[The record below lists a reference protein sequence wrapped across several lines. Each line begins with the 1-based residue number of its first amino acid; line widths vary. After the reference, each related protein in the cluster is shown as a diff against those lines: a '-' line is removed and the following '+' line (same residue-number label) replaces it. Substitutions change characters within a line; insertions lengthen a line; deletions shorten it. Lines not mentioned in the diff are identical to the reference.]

1 MVLLDTVLHERS
13 GFAVAAELLAQFERR
28 AGMRVIP
35 LSGYDTGAS
44 ETKHFDAALLK
55 PIDLQQL
62 LRLLTAADS

>member
-1 MVLLDTVLHERS
+1 MVLFDTVLHERS
-13 GFAVAAELLAQFERR
+13 GFAVAAELAQFERR

-35 LSGYDTGAS
+35 LSGYDTGAA